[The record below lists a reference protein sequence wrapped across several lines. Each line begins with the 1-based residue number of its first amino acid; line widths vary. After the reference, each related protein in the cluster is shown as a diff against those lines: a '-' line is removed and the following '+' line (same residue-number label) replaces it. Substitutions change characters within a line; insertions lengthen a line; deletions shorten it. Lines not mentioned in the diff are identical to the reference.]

1 MKKLILSKTLLF
13 IFILVFINLFISG
26 FGSENTLIGVTVI
39 TAMLMLLERDLTISP
54 IKNMLKFI
62 FINVL
67 LGILAFLSVKNIF
80 LGILCNF
87 LAIFIVGY
95 IFSYDLRSPLY
106 VAFGLQYLF
115 MVSTPVTIDQL
126 PMRMIALISGAVI
139 IIVAQ
144 LIVNKNKLEKSSNK
158 LLSSISNDILKK
170 VELIKNN
177 DFNLTN
183 IDSKIDTS
191 IKTLKKILYDNRKED
206 FFITPKGVS
215 ILNILFNF
223 ERISILLNNYKNNN
237 DLVNEDSLDKMY
249 IELKKLNL
257 YISENSI
264 ENPISY
270 DNLDCI
276 NLYEFY
282 DSIESIYDS
291 FQDYRQNEIKMN
303 LEDKLDVPK
312 EFKKLSV
319 YKRNFNTNST
329 RFTYAFKV
337 GLGIAIAGF
346 IKDFFHLSE
355 GRWIM
360 FTVFALI
367 QPYSEMCITKSKKRI
382 VGTIVGCFIVFI
394 LFSIFKEK
402 SIRGIIIILAGYT
415 SSYTKDYRDL
425 MICNTISA
433 IGAICA
439 FGPPQ
444 IFILNRFLFVILG
457 VFIALIINKLILPYN
472 AKNGYKSLINM
483 YKEVISEMSLEI
495 QLCVKDQSNLHK
507 VKNLVLIS
515 TLIEDKI
522 ISMQDLVKD
531 SNHNNLLRDKKIMMS
546 NMYSLYLKLKSTKD
560 KYDVESVITNPENAI
575 TLEKAKDMVI
585 DNINS
590 SNDKDNKIVYKNLL
604 YILENNEDTKSYA

>member
-1 MKKLILSKTLLF
+1 
-13 IFILVFINLFISG
+13 
-26 FGSENTLIGVTVI
+26 
-39 TAMLMLLERDLTISP
+39 
-54 IKNMLKFI
+54 
-62 FINVL
+62 
-67 LGILAFLSVKNIF
+67 
-80 LGILCNF
+80 
-87 LAIFIVGY
+87 
-95 IFSYDLRSPLY
+95 
-106 VAFGLQYLF
+106 
-115 MVSTPVTIDQL
+115 
-126 PMRMIALISGAVI
+126 
-139 IIVAQ
+139 
-144 LIVNKNKLEKSSNK
+144 
-158 LLSSISNDILKK
+158 
-170 VELIKNN
+170 
-177 DFNLTN
+177 
-183 IDSKIDTS
+183 
-191 IKTLKKILYDNRKED
+191 
-206 FFITPKGVS
+206 
-215 ILNILFNF
+215 
-223 ERISILLNNYKNNN
+223 
-237 DLVNEDSLDKMY
+237 
-249 IELKKLNL
+249 
-257 YISENSI
+257 
-264 ENPISY
+264 
-270 DNLDCI
+270 
-276 NLYEFY
+276 
-282 DSIESIYDS
+282 
-291 FQDYRQNEIKMN
+291 
-303 LEDKLDVPK
+303 
-312 EFKKLSV
+312 
-319 YKRNFNTNST
+319 FNTNSA

-346 IKDFFHLSE
+346 IKDFFHLIE

>member
-1 MKKLILSKTLLF
+1 
-13 IFILVFINLFISG
+13 
-26 FGSENTLIGVTVI
+26 
-39 TAMLMLLERDLTISP
+39 
-54 IKNMLKFI
+54 
-62 FINVL
+62 
-67 LGILAFLSVKNIF
+67 
-80 LGILCNF
+80 
-87 LAIFIVGY
+87 
-95 IFSYDLRSPLY
+95 
-106 VAFGLQYLF
+106 
-115 MVSTPVTIDQL
+115 
-126 PMRMIALISGAVI
+126 
-139 IIVAQ
+139 
-144 LIVNKNKLEKSSNK
+144 
-158 LLSSISNDILKK
+158 
-170 VELIKNN
+170 
-177 DFNLTN
+177 
-183 IDSKIDTS
+183 
-191 IKTLKKILYDNRKED
+191 
-206 FFITPKGVS
+206 
-215 ILNILFNF
+215 
-223 ERISILLNNYKNNN
+223 
-237 DLVNEDSLDKMY
+237 
-249 IELKKLNL
+249 
-257 YISENSI
+257 
-264 ENPISY
+264 
-270 DNLDCI
+270 
-276 NLYEFY
+276 
-282 DSIESIYDS
+282 
-291 FQDYRQNEIKMN
+291 MN

-457 VFIALIINKLILPYN
+457 MFIALIINKLILPYN

-546 NMYSLYLKLKSTKD
+546 NMYSF
-560 KYDVESVITNPENAI
+560 I
-575 TLEKAKDMVI
+575 
-585 DNINS
+585 
-590 SNDKDNKIVYKNLL
+590 
-604 YILENNEDTKSYA
+604 